1 MLNSTSKMEVF
12 FKPKTVAIIGAS
24 EKPKF
29 GTGTT
34 TYLLNSKFKTYP
46 VNINSDIIFGHKAYR
61 NIKDVPENIDLA
73 IIIVSNKFVL
83 QAVKDCAEKNVKGI
97 IIESAG
103 FAETGTEKYALIQRE
118 IEKIAKESKIRIIG
132 PNCIGVT
139 NFHNEFTTSDM
150 DFEQTIRGDVAVV
163 AQSGVLG
170 NVFIDWANSQG
181 IGFSKAITI
190 GNKVDV
196 DEVDLLEYL
205 NEDPETKVIAL
216 YLEGTKRGKMLKKVL
231 AEMKK
236 PVLILKNGRSD
247 IGSRAVNS
255 HTGSIA
261 GNDKIYNA
269 LFNQFPH
276 VFRVD
281 NFYELF
287 NIAHVFATQPLP
299 KGRNVA
305 IVTGS
310 GSLGALA
317 CDEIRKQ
324 GLNLA
329 DLNKKTIDKIKDII
343 PNWVSIGGT
352 IDLGP
357 SMFETFIPSIKAI
370 FKDDAVDC
378 VLYIFSVPRVPLQ
391 RMASF
396 ALDGIKEQFKALKQS
411 AEKSRKPCIIVSFG
425 SRWVFDFVFKGA
437 SHYNSN
443 LIIPIMTRINQ
454 AIKAFKMMHK
464 YGETVQTGI
473 K

>member
-1 MLNSTSKMEVF
+1 MFKNTSEIDVF
-12 FKPKTVAIIGAS
+12 FNPKTVAIIGAS

-29 GTGTT
+29 GIGTT

-46 VNINSDIIFGHKAYR
+46 VNINSDTIFNHKAYKSV
-61 NIKDVPENIDLA
+61 KDIPDHIDLA
-73 IIIVSNKFVL
+73 IIIVSNEFVL
-83 QAVKDCAEKNVKGI
+83 QSVKDCVEKEVKGI

-103 FAETGTEKYALIQRE
+103 FAETGTAKYVRIQNE
-118 IEKIAKESKIRIIG
+118 IETIAKESKIRIIG
-132 PNCIGVT
+132 PNCVGVT

-150 DFEQTIRGDVAVV
+150 DFEQAIKGDIAVI

-205 NEDPETKVIAL
+205 NADPETKVIAL
-216 YLEGTKRGKMLKKVL
+216 YLEGTKRGKVLKETLGK
-231 AEMKK
+231 MTK

-261 GNDKIYNA
+261 GNDRIYDA
-269 LFNQFPH
+269 LFNQYPN

-287 NIAHVFATQPLP
+287 NVAQVFATQPLLRG
-299 KGRNVA
+299 KNVA

-317 CDEIRKQ
+317 CDEIEKQ
-324 GLNLA
+324 GLKLANLE
-329 DLNKKTIDKIKDII
+329 KTTIEKIKSVI

-357 SMFETFIPSIKAI
+357 SMFQTFIPSIKAI
-370 FKDDAVDC
+370 FQDNNADC

-391 RMASF
+391 RTASY
-396 ALDGIKEQFKALKQS
+396 ALEGIREQFTALKQT
-411 AEKSRKPCIIVSFG
+411 AEKFKKPCIIVCFG
-425 SRWVFDFVFKGA
+425 SRWVFDFVSEAA
-437 SHYNSN
+437 SYSESN

-454 AIKAFKMMHK
+454 AIKAFRMM
-464 YGETVQTGI
+464 YEFNQSL
-473 K
+473 

>member
-1 MLNSTSKMEVF
+1 MLSTTSEMDVF
-12 FKPKTVAIIGAS
+12 FNPKTVAIIGAS

-29 GTGTT
+29 GIGTT

-46 VNINSDIIFGHKAYR
+46 VNINSDTIFGHKAYKSV
-61 NIKDVPENIDLA
+61 IDIPDTIDLA
-73 IIIVSNKFVL
+73 IIIVSNNFVL
-83 QAVKDCAEKNVKGI
+83 QAVKDCIEKNVKGI

-103 FAETGTEKYALIQRE
+103 FAETGIEKFAQIQRE
-118 IEKIAKESKIRIIG
+118 IEKIAKESKTRIIG

-150 DFEQTIRGDVAVV
+150 DFEQAIKGSIAVI

-170 NVFIDWANSQG
+170 NVFIDWANNQG
-181 IGFSKAITI
+181 IGFSKSMTI

-205 NEDPETKVIAL
+205 NEDPETKIIAL
-216 YLEGTKRGKMLKKVL
+216 YLEGTKRGKALKEVL
-231 AEMKK
+231 GKMNK

-261 GNDKIYNA
+261 GNDRIYDA
-269 LFNQFPH
+269 LFNQYPN
-276 VFRVD
+276 VFRID

-299 KGRNVA
+299 RGKNVV

-317 CDEIRKQ
+317 CDEINKQ
-324 GLNLA
+324 GLKLA
-329 DLNKKTIDKIKDII
+329 DLNKITIEKIKSVI

-357 SMFETFIPSIKAI
+357 SMFETFIPSIKPI
-370 FKDDAVDC
+370 FQDNNADC
-378 VLYIFSVPRVPLQ
+378 ILYIFSVPRVPLE

-396 ALDGIKEQFKALKQS
+396 ALGGIREQFNVLKQA
-411 AEKSRKPCIIVSFG
+411 AEESNKPCIIVCFG
-425 SRWVFDFVFKGA
+425 SRWVFDFVSKAA
-437 SHYNSN
+437 SHSKSK

-454 AIKAFKMMHK
+454 AIKAFKMMYQYNSIVK
-464 YGETVQTGI
+464 TSL

>member
-1 MLNSTSKMEVF
+1 MVNTNSEMDVF
-12 FKPKTVAIIGAS
+12 FNPKTVAIIGAS

-29 GTGTT
+29 GIGTT

-46 VNINSDIIFGHKAYR
+46 VNINSDIIFGHKAYK
-61 NIKDVPENIDLA
+61 NVKDIPDNIDLA
-73 IIIVSNKFVL
+73 IVIVSNKFVL
-83 QAVKDCAEKNVKGI
+83 QSIKDCVEKKVKGI

-103 FAETGTEKYALIQRE
+103 FAETGSAKYTKIQKE
-118 IEKIAKESKIRIIG
+118 IEKIAKESKTRIIG

-150 DFEQTIRGDVAVV
+150 DFDQAIKGSVAVI

-196 DEVDLLEYL
+196 DEVDLLDYL
-205 NEDPETKVIAL
+205 NEDHETKIISL
-216 YLEGTKRGKMLKKVL
+216 YLEGTKRGKMLKTVL
-231 AEMKK
+231 GKMRK
-236 PVLILKNGRSD
+236 PVVILKNGRSD

-261 GNDKIYNA
+261 GNDRIYDA
-269 LFNQFPH
+269 LFNQYPN

-299 KGRNVA
+299 KGRNVV

-329 DLNKKTIDKIKDII
+329 DLNKKTIEKIKDVI

-357 SMFETFIPSIKAI
+357 SMFQTFIPSIKAI
-370 FKDDAVDC
+370 FEDDAVDC

-396 ALDGIKEQFKALKQS
+396 ALDGIKEQFKVLKQS
-411 AEKSRKPCIIVSFG
+411 AEKSKKPCIIVSFG
-425 SRWVFDFVFKGA
+425 SRWVFDFVSKGA
-437 SHYNSN
+437 SHYNPDFT
-443 LIIPIMTRINQ
+443 IPIMTRINQ
-454 AIKAFKMMHK
+454 AIKAFKMMYEYNK
-464 YGETVQTGI
+464 SLKTKMI
-473 K
+473 

>member
-1 MLNSTSKMEVF
+1 MESGKKLTFTSDMEIF
-12 FKPKTVAIIGAS
+12 FNPKTVAIIGAS

-46 VNINSDIIFGHKAYR
+46 VNINSETIFNHKAYK
-61 NIKDVPENIDLA
+61 NVKDIPDSIDLA
-73 IIIVSNKFVL
+73 IIIVSNEFVL
-83 QAVKDCAEKNVKGI
+83 QSIKDCVEKKVKGI

-103 FAETGTEKYALIQRE
+103 FAETGTVKYVKMQSE

-150 DFEQTIRGDVAVV
+150 DFEQAIKGNIAVI

-205 NEDPETKVIAL
+205 NDDPQTKIITL
-216 YLEGTKRGKMLKKVL
+216 YLEGTKRGKALKETLRK
-231 AEMKK
+231 MTK
-236 PVLILKNGRSD
+236 PILILKNGRSD
-247 IGSRAVNS
+247 IGTRAVNS

-261 GNDKIYNA
+261 GNDRIYDA
-269 LFNQFPH
+269 LFNQYPY

-287 NIAHVFATQPLP
+287 NIAHVFATQPLLRG
-299 KGRNVA
+299 KN
-305 IVTGS
+305 ITIITGS

-317 CDEIRKQ
+317 CDEIKKH
-324 GLNLA
+324 GLQLA
-329 DLNKKTIDKIKDII
+329 DLETSTIEKIKSVI

-357 SMFETFIPSIKAI
+357 SMFQTLIPSIKAI
-370 FKDDAVDC
+370 FQDSNTDGI
-378 VLYIFSVPRVPLQ
+378 LYIFSVPRVPLQ
-391 RMASF
+391 RMASYS
-396 ALDGIKEQFKALKQS
+396 LEGIKEQFTALKQI
-411 AEKSRKPCIIVSFG
+411 AEKFNKPCIIICFG
-425 SRWVFDFVFKGA
+425 SRWVFDFISKA
-437 SHYNSN
+437 AAQSESK
-443 LIIPIMTRINQ
+443 LIIPIMTTINQ
-454 AIKAFKMMHK
+454 AIKAFKFMYE
-464 YGETVQTGI
+464 YGLSL
-473 K
+473 

>member
-1 MLNSTSKMEVF
+1 MSNSTSNMDVF
-12 FKPKTVAIIGAS
+12 FNPKTVAIIGAS

-29 GTGTT
+29 GSGTT
-34 TYLLNSKFKTYP
+34 IYLLNSKFKTYP
-46 VNINSDIIFGHKAYR
+46 VNINSDMIFGHKSYR
-61 NIKDVPENIDLA
+61 NVKEIPGDIDLA
-73 IIIVSNKFVL
+73 IIIVSNEFVL
-83 QAVKDCAEKNVKGI
+83 QAVKDCVEKDIKGI

-103 FAETGTEKYALIQRE
+103 FAETGTEKYALIQKE
-118 IEKIAKESKIRIIG
+118 IEEIAKKSKIRIIG

-139 NFHNEFTTSDM
+139 NFHNDFTTSDM
-150 DFEQTIRGDVAVV
+150 NFKQTIKGDIAVV

-196 DEVDLLEYL
+196 DEVDMLEYL
-205 NEDPETKVIAL
+205 NEDPETKIITL
-216 YLEGTKRGKMLKKVL
+216 YLEGTKRGKALKKTL
-231 AEMKK
+231 GKMSK
-236 PVLILKNGRSD
+236 PVIILKNGRSD

-255 HTGSIA
+255 HTSSIA
-261 GNDKIYNA
+261 GNDKIYEA
-269 LFNQFPH
+269 LFRQYPH

-287 NIAHVFATQPLP
+287 NIANVFATQPLP
-299 KGRNVA
+299 KGDKIA

-329 DLNKKTIDKIKDII
+329 DLKDSTLETIKSVI

-357 SMFETFIPSIKAI
+357 SQFQTFIPSIN
-370 FKDDAVDC
+370 AVFQDPNVDS
-378 VLYIFSVPRVPLQ
+378 VLYIFSVPRVPLE

-396 ALDGIKEQFKALKQS
+396 ALEGIKEQFSVLKRV
-411 AEKSRKPCIIVSFG
+411 AEITKKPCIIVCFG
-425 SRWVFDFVFKGA
+425 SRWVFDFVSEAA
-437 SHYNSN
+437 SSSKSS
-443 LIIPIMTRINQ
+443 LFIPIMIRINQ
-454 AIKAFKMMHK
+454 AIKAFKMMHD
-464 YGETVQTGI
+464 YG
-473 K
+473 KSL

>member
-1 MLNSTSKMEVF
+1 MLDSTSRMEVF
-12 FKPKTVAIIGAS
+12 FTPKSIAIIGAS

-46 VNINSDIIFGHKAYR
+46 VNINSDTIFGHKAYR
-61 NIKDVPENIDLA
+61 NIKEIPDNIDLA
-73 IIIVSNKFVL
+73 IILVSNEFVL
-83 QAVKDCAEKNVKGI
+83 QAVKDCLEKNVKGI

-103 FAETGTEKYALIQRE
+103 FAETGTEKFALIQSE
-118 IEKIAKESKIRIIG
+118 IEEIAKKSKTRIIG

-150 DFEQTIRGDVAVV
+150 DFKQAVKGHVAVV

-170 NVFIDWANSQG
+170 NVFIDWGNNQG

-196 DEVDLLEYL
+196 DEVDMLQYL
-205 NEDPETKVIAL
+205 NKDPETRIVAL

-231 AEMKK
+231 SEMKK
-236 PVLILKNGRSD
+236 PVVILKNGRSD
-247 IGSRAVNS
+247 IGSRAVKS
-255 HTGSIA
+255 HTSSIA
-261 GNDKIYNA
+261 GDDKIYDA
-269 LFNQFPH
+269 LFNQYPH

-299 KGRNVA
+299 MGRNVA

-329 DLNKKTIDKIKDII
+329 ELNATTMDKIRNVI

-357 SMFETFIPSIKAI
+357 SQFQTFIPSIKAI
-370 FKDDAVDC
+370 FEDDQVDS
-378 VLYIFSVPRVPLQ
+378 VLFIFSVPRVPLQ
-391 RMASF
+391 RMTSF
-396 ALDGIKEQFKALKQS
+396 ALEGIKEQFKVLKQS
-411 AEKSRKPCIIVSFG
+411 AEKTKKPCIIVSFG
-425 SRWVFDFVFKGA
+425 SRWVFDFISEGV
-437 SHYNSN
+437 SHYNPS
-443 LIIPIMTRINQ
+443 LIIPIMTRIDQ
-454 AIKAFKMMHK
+454 AIKAFKMMYI
-464 YGETVQTGI
+464 YGKSLQT
-473 K
+473 

>member
-1 MLNSTSKMEVF
+1 MDVF
-12 FKPKTVAIIGAS
+12 FNPKTVAIIGAS

-29 GTGTT
+29 GIGTT

-46 VNINSDIIFGHKAYR
+46 VNINSDTIFGHKAYKSV
-61 NIKDVPENIDLA
+61 KDIPDRIDLA
-73 IIIVSNKFVL
+73 IIIVSNEFVL
-83 QAVKDCAEKNVKGI
+83 QSIKDCVEKEVKGI

-103 FAETGTEKYALIQRE
+103 FAETGTGKYIKIQNK
-118 IEKIAKESKIRIIG
+118 IETIAKESKIRIIG

-150 DFEQTIRGDVAVV
+150 DFEQAIKGDIAVI

-181 IGFSKAITI
+181 IGFSKSMTI

-205 NEDPETKVIAL
+205 NTDPETKVISL
-216 YLEGTKRGKMLKKVL
+216 YLEGTKRGKALKEALGK
-231 AEMKK
+231 MTK
-236 PVLILKNGRSD
+236 PVFILKNGRSD
-247 IGSRAVNS
+247 IGTRAVKS

-261 GNDKIYNA
+261 GNDKIYDA
-269 LFNQFPH
+269 LFNQFPN

-287 NIAHVFATQPLP
+287 NIAQVFATQPLLR
-299 KGRNVA
+299 GENVA

-317 CDEIRKQ
+317 CDEIEKQ
-324 GLNLA
+324 GLKLANLEQT
-329 DLNKKTIDKIKDII
+329 TIEKIKSVI

-357 SMFETFIPSIKAI
+357 SMFQTFIPSIKAI
-370 FKDDAVDC
+370 FQDNNADC
-378 VLYIFSVPRVPLQ
+378 ILYIFSVPRVPLQ
-391 RMASF
+391 RMASY
-396 ALDGIKEQFKALKQS
+396 ALEGIRAQFTALKQS
-411 AEKSRKPCIIVSFG
+411 AEKFKKPCIIVCFG
-425 SRWVFDFVFKGA
+425 SRWVFDFVSEAATHSELK
-437 SHYNSN
+437 

-454 AIKAFKMMHK
+454 AIKAFKMMYEYAK
-464 YGETVQTGI
+464 SE
-473 K
+473 KN

>member
-1 MLNSTSKMEVF
+1 MNNTSEMDVF
-12 FKPKTVAIIGAS
+12 FNPKTVAIIGAS

-29 GTGTT
+29 GIGTT
-34 TYLLNSKFKTYP
+34 NYLLNSKFKTYP
-46 VNINSDIIFGHKAYR
+46 VNISSDVIFGNKAYK
-61 NIKDVPENIDLA
+61 NVKDIPESLDLA

-83 QAVKDCAEKNVKGI
+83 QAVKECIEKGVKGI

-103 FAETGTEKYALIQRE
+103 FAETGSEEYGRIQNE
-118 IEKIAKESKIRIIG
+118 IEKIAKESKTRIIG

-150 DFEQTIRGDVAVV
+150 DFEQAVKGDVAVV

-170 NVFIDWANSQG
+170 NVFIDWANNQG
-181 IGFSKAITI
+181 IGISKAITI

-196 DEVDLLEYL
+196 DEVDMLEYL
-205 NEDPETKVIAL
+205 NEDPETKIIAL
-216 YLEGTKRGKMLKKVL
+216 YLEGTKRGKMLKKAL
-231 AEMKK
+231 SEMRK

-247 IGSRAVNS
+247 IGSRAVKS
-255 HTGSIA
+255 HTSSIA
-261 GNDKIYNA
+261 GDDRIYTA
-269 LFNQFPH
+269 LFNQYPH

-299 KGRNVA
+299 KGTNIA

-329 DLNKKTIDKIKDII
+329 NLSDITIKKIRKVI
-343 PNWVSIGGT
+343 PDWVSIGGT

-357 SMFETFIPSIKAI
+357 SQFQTFIPSIKAI
-370 FKDDAVDC
+370 FEDEAVDS

-396 ALDGIKEQFKALKQS
+396 FLEGIREQFKVLKQS
-411 AEKSRKPCIIVSFG
+411 AENSKKPCIIVSFG
-425 SRWVFDFVFKGA
+425 SRWVFDFVSDGA
-437 SHYNSN
+437 SYYNSN

-454 AIKAFKMMHK
+454 AIKAFKMMYE
-464 YGETVQTGI
+464 YGKTL
-473 K
+473 

>member
-1 MLNSTSKMEVF
+1 MNIF
-12 FKPKTVAIIGAS
+12 FNPKTVAIIGAS

-29 GTGTT
+29 GIGTT
-34 TYLLNSKFKTYP
+34 LYLLNSEFKTYP
-46 VNINSDIIFGHKAYR
+46 VNINSDTVFGHKAYR
-61 NIKDVPENIDLA
+61 NIKDIPNDIDLA
-73 IIIVSNKFVL
+73 IIIIKNEFVL
-83 QAVKDCAEKNVKGI
+83 QSVKDCVEKEVKGI

-103 FAETGTEKYALIQRE
+103 FAETGIPKYTLIQNE
-118 IEKIAKESKIRIIG
+118 IEKIAKKSKIRIIG

-139 NFHNEFTTSDM
+139 NFHNDFTTSDM
-150 DFEQTIRGDVAVV
+150 DFEQAIKGDVAVV

-181 IGFSKAITI
+181 IGFSKAVTI

-205 NEDPETKVIAL
+205 NEDPETKIIAL
-216 YLEGTKRGKMLKKVL
+216 YLEGTKRGKVLKNVL
-231 AEMKK
+231 GKMSK
-236 PVLILKNGRSD
+236 PLLILKNGRSD

-261 GNDKIYNA
+261 GNDRIYDA
-269 LFNQFPH
+269 LFRQYPH

-299 KGRNVA
+299 RGNKVA

-317 CDEIRKQ
+317 CDEIKKQ
-324 GLNLA
+324 GLQLA
-329 DLNKKTIDKIKDII
+329 DLDRKTIEKIKTVI
-343 PNWVSIGGT
+343 PDWVSIGGT

-357 SMFETFIPSIKAI
+357 SMLQTFIPSIKAI
-370 FKDDAVDC
+370 FADTAVDC

-391 RMASF
+391 RMASY
-396 ALDGIKEQFKALKQS
+396 ALEGIRAQFNVLKQS
-411 AEKSRKPCIIVSFG
+411 AEKFKKPCITVSFG
-425 SRWVFDFVFKGA
+425 SRWVFDFVSEA
-437 SHYNSN
+437 SSHSSSKTT
-443 LIIPIMTRINQ
+443 IPVMTRINQ
-454 AIKAFKMMHK
+454 AIKAFKMMYEYNK
-464 YGETVQTGI
+464 SLRI
-473 K
+473 KKL

>member
-1 MLNSTSKMEVF
+1 MSNTTSEMDVF
-12 FKPKTVAIIGAS
+12 FNPKTVAIIGAS

-29 GTGTT
+29 GIGTT

-46 VNINSDIIFGHKAYR
+46 VNIKSDTIFGHKAYKSVV
-61 NIKDVPENIDLA
+61 NIPDDIDLS

-83 QAVKDCAEKNVKGI
+83 QAVKDCVEKNVKGI

-103 FAETGTEKYALIQRE
+103 FAETGTERYELIQEE

-150 DFEQTIRGDVAVV
+150 DFEQAIKGSIAVI

-170 NVFIDWANSQG
+170 NVFIDWANNQG

-196 DEVDLLEYL
+196 DEVDLLKYL
-205 NEDPETKVIAL
+205 NEDPETTIIAL
-216 YLEGTKRGKMLKKVL
+216 YLEGTKRGKALKEILGK
-231 AEMKK
+231 MNK
-236 PVLILKNGRSD
+236 PIIILKNGRSD

-261 GNDKIYNA
+261 GNDRIYNA
-269 LFNQFPH
+269 LFNQYSN

-317 CDEIRKQ
+317 CDEIRKE

-329 DLNKKTIDKIKDII
+329 DLNNKTIEKIKDVI

-370 FKDDAVDC
+370 FEDDKVDC

-396 ALDGIKEQFKALKQS
+396 ALAGINEQFKVLKQS
-411 AEKSRKPCIIVSFG
+411 AEKSGKPCIIVSFC
-425 SRWVFDFVFKGA
+425 SRWVFDFVSKGA
-437 SHYNSN
+437 SHSNSN
-443 LIIPIMTRINQ
+443 LTIPIMTRINQ
-454 AIKAFKMMHK
+454 AIKAFKMM
-464 YGETVQTGI
+464 YEYNQTLQTELR
-473 K
+473 

>member
-1 MLNSTSKMEVF
+1 MSEMDIF
-12 FKPKTVAIIGAS
+12 FNPKTVAIIGAS

-29 GTGTT
+29 GIGTT

-46 VNINSDIIFGHKAYR
+46 VNINNDTIFGHKAYK
-61 NIKDVPENIDLA
+61 NVKDIPDSIDLA
-73 IIIVSNKFVL
+73 IIIVSNEFVL
-83 QAVKDCAEKNVKGI
+83 QSIKDCVKKEVKGI
-97 IIESAG
+97 VIESAG
-103 FAETGTEKYALIQRE
+103 FAETGTTKYVKIQEE
-118 IEKIAKESKIRIIG
+118 IETIAKESNIRIIG

-150 DFEQTIRGDVAVV
+150 DFEQAIKGKIAVV

-205 NEDPETKVIAL
+205 NEDPDTKIIAL
-216 YLEGTKRGKMLKKVL
+216 YLEGTKRGKVLKETLGK
-231 AEMKK
+231 MNK

-261 GNDKIYNA
+261 GNDRIYDA
-269 LFNQFPH
+269 LFKQYPN

-287 NIAHVFATQPLP
+287 NIAQVFATQPLL
-299 KGRNVA
+299 KGKNIT

-317 CDEIRKQ
+317 CDEIVKQ
-324 GLNLA
+324 GLKLT
-329 DLNKKTIDKIKDII
+329 DLEKSTLENIKAVI

-357 SMFETFIPSIKAI
+357 SQFQTFIPSIKTI
-370 FKDDAVDC
+370 FQDKNTDC
-378 VLYIFSVPRVPLQ
+378 ILFIFSVPRVPLQ

-396 ALDGIKEQFKALKQS
+396 ALDGMRAQFDALKQ
-411 AEKSRKPCIIVSFG
+411 AAKKYKKPCIIVCFG
-425 SRWVFDFVFKGA
+425 SRWVFDFISEAA
-437 SHYNSN
+437 SHSNSKI
-443 LIIPIMTRINQ
+443 IIPIMTRINQ
-454 AIKAFKMMHK
+454 AIKAFKLM
-464 YGETVQTGI
+464 YEYNLSLQNT
-473 K
+473 

>member
-1 MLNSTSKMEVF
+1 MDIF
-12 FKPKTVAIIGAS
+12 FNPKTVAIIGAS

-29 GTGTT
+29 GIGTT

-46 VNINSDIIFGHKAYR
+46 VNIKSDVIFGHKAYK
-61 NIKDVPENIDLA
+61 NIKDIPDSIDLA
-73 IIIVSNKFVL
+73 IVVVSNQFVL
-83 QAVKDCAEKNVKGI
+83 QTVIDCVEKEVKGI

-103 FAETGTEKYALIQRE
+103 FAETGSVRFAKIQKE
-118 IEKIAKESKIRIIG
+118 IETIAKRSKIRIIG
-132 PNCIGVT
+132 PNCVGVT

-150 DFEQTIRGDVAVV
+150 DFEQAIKGDIAVI

-181 IGFSKAITI
+181 IGFSKSATI

-205 NEDPETKVIAL
+205 NEDPDTKVIAL
-216 YLEGTKRGKMLKKVL
+216 YLEGTKRGKELRDVL
-231 AEMKK
+231 GKMKK
-236 PVLILKNGRSD
+236 PVIILKNGRSD
-247 IGSRAVNS
+247 IGARAVNS
-255 HTGSIA
+255 HTSSIA
-261 GNDKIYNA
+261 GNDRIYDA
-269 LFNQFPH
+269 LFKQYPN

-287 NIAHVFATQPLP
+287 NIAQVFATQPLLRG
-299 KGRNVA
+299 KNVA

-317 CDEIRKQ
+317 CDEIEKQ
-324 GLNLA
+324 GLKLANLEET
-329 DLNKKTIDKIKDII
+329 TIEKIKSVI

-370 FKDDAVDC
+370 FQDNNADC
-378 VLYIFSVPRVPLQ
+378 ILYIFSVPRVPLQ

-396 ALDGIKEQFKALKQS
+396 ALAGIKAQFTALLQS
-411 AEKSRKPCIIVSFG
+411 AEKFEKPCIIVCFG
-425 SRWVFDFVFKGA
+425 SRWVFDFVSEGA
-437 SHYNSN
+437 SQPESK
-443 LIIPIMTRINQ
+443 ITIPIMTRINQ
-454 AIKAFKMMHK
+454 AIKAFKMIYEFGK
-464 YGETVQTGI
+464 T
-473 K
+473 KLD

>member
-1 MLNSTSKMEVF
+1 M
-12 FKPKTVAIIGAS
+12 
-24 EKPKF
+24 
-29 GTGTT
+29 
-34 TYLLNSKFKTYP
+34 
-46 VNINSDIIFGHKAYR
+46 R
-61 NIKDVPENIDLA
+61 
-73 IIIVSNKFVL
+73 
-83 QAVKDCAEKNVKGI
+83 
-97 IIESAG
+97 
-103 FAETGTEKYALIQRE
+103 
-118 IEKIAKESKIRIIG
+118 
-132 PNCIGVT
+132 
-139 NFHNEFTTSDM
+139 
-150 DFEQTIRGDVAVV
+150 
-163 AQSGVLG
+163 
-170 NVFIDWANSQG
+170 
-181 IGFSKAITI
+181 
-190 GNKVDV
+190 
-196 DEVDLLEYL
+196 
-205 NEDPETKVIAL
+205 
-216 YLEGTKRGKMLKKVL
+216 
-231 AEMKK
+231 K
-236 PVLILKNGRSD
+236 PVIILKNGRSD

-261 GNDKIYNA
+261 GDDRIYDA
-269 LFNQFPH
+269 LFNQYPY

-299 KGRNVA
+299 KGKKVV

-324 GLNLA
+324 GLKLA
-329 DLNKKTIDKIKDII
+329 NLNKKTLEKIKDVI

-370 FKDDAVDC
+370 FKDDEVDC

-396 ALDGIKEQFKALKQS
+396 ALAGINEQFKVLKQS

-425 SRWVFDFVFKGA
+425 SRWVFDFVSEGA

-443 LIIPIMTRINQ
+443 FTIPIMTRINQ
-454 AIKAFKMMHK
+454 AIKAFKMM
-464 YGETVQTGI
+464 YEYNMSLQTEI